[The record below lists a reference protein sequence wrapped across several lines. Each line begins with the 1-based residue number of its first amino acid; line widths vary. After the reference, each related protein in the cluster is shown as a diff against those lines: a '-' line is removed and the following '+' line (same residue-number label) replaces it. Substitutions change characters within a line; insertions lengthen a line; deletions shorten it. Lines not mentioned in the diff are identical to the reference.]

1 MVWKPASGVVGSKTR
16 LPCPQRG
23 VLLPEKDQ
31 EEITELL
38 LAWSRGNRDAFD
50 HLADAVYARLSRL
63 ASSYLRQERS
73 DHTLNTGAL
82 VHEAFLRLIQ
92 QDRVQWRDRAHFFA
106 ISAKLMRRVL
116 VDHARR
122 SESSKRGSGIPTLLL
137 DEVRDEGPRPH
148 PDVLALDDALQDLE
162 TQDAELANL
171 VVLRYFGGLTHDE
184 VAEVLD
190 ISLSSVARRWRTARA
205 WLHAYLAD
213 GSARVL

>member
-1 MVWKPASGVVGSKTR
+1 MVVVLESRQPRRVRSLGRRGLCALIALGVELPAAG
-16 LPCPQRG
+16 
-23 VLLPEKDQ
+23 
-31 EEITELL
+31 
-38 LAWSRGNRDAFD
+38 
-50 HLADAVYARLSRL
+50 
-63 ASSYLRQERS
+63 ERAN
-73 DHTLNTGAL
+73 HTLDTGAL

-106 ISAKLMRRVL
+106 ISAKIMRRVL

-122 SESSKRGSGIPTLLL
+122 TDSSKRGGGIPTLLL
-137 DEVRDEGPRPH
+137 DEVQDSGPQPN
-148 PDVLALDDALQDLE
+148 PDVLALDDALHDLE

-190 ISLSSVARRWRTARA
+190 TSLSTVARRWRIARA

-213 GSARVL
+213 GGANVL

>member
-1 MVWKPASGVVGSKTR
+1 M
-16 LPCPQRG
+16 
-23 VLLPEKDQ
+23 PERDQ

-50 HLADAVYARLSRL
+50 HLAEAVYARLSRL

-73 DHTLNTGAL
+73 DHTLDTGAL

-122 SESSKRGSGIPTLLL
+122 SDSSKRGGGIPTFLL
-137 DEVRDEGPRPH
+137 DEAHDRGPLPH
-148 PDVLALDDALQDLE
+148 PNVLALEDALQDLE
-162 TQDAELANL
+162 AQDGELANL

-213 GSARVL
+213 GGANVL

>member
-1 MVWKPASGVVGSKTR
+1 MPG
-16 LPCPQRG
+16 
-23 VLLPEKDQ
+23 EDQ

-38 LAWSRGNRDAFD
+38 LAWSRGDRDAFD

-63 ASSYLRQERS
+63 ASSYLRQERV

-82 VHEAFLRLIQ
+82 VHEAFLRLIE

-122 SESSKRGSGIPTLLL
+122 VDSSKRGGGIPTFLL
-137 DEVRDEGPRPH
+137 DEVQDQGPKPH
-148 PDVLALDDALQDLE
+148 PDILALDDALNDLE

-184 VAEVLD
+184 VTEVLK
-190 ISLSSVARRWRTARA
+190 ISPSTVARRWRTARA

-213 GSARVL
+213 GGARVL

>member
-1 MVWKPASGVVGSKTR
+1 M
-16 LPCPQRG
+16 
-23 VLLPEKDQ
+23 PEKAQ

-38 LAWSRGNRDAFD
+38 LAWSHGNRDAFD
-50 HLADAVYARLSRL
+50 DLAAAVYARLSRL
-63 ASSYLRQERS
+63 ASSYLRQERV

-122 SESSKRGSGIPTLLL
+122 VDSSKRGGGIPALHL
-137 DEVRDEGPRPH
+137 DELQDQGAQPH
-148 PDVLALDDALQDLE
+148 PDVLALDDALLDLE
-162 TQDAELANL
+162 MQDADLANL

-190 ISLSSVARRWRTARA
+190 ISLSTVARRWRTARA

-213 GSARVL
+213 GGACAL

>member
-1 MVWKPASGVVGSKTR
+1 MAEEN
-16 LPCPQRG
+16 Q
-23 VLLPEKDQ
+23 D
-31 EEITELL
+31 EITELL
-38 LAWSRGNRDAFD
+38 LAWSRGNRDAFEN
-50 HLADAVYARLSRL
+50 LADAVYARLSRL

-106 ISAKLMRRVL
+106 ISAKLMRRIL

-122 SESSKRGSGIPTLLL
+122 SDSSKRGGGIPTLVL
-137 DEVRDEGPRPH
+137 DEVFDQGPLPH
-148 PDVLALDDALQDLE
+148 PDILALDDALQDLE
-162 TQDAELANL
+162 TRDSELANL

-205 WLHAYLAD
+205 WLHSYLVD
-213 GSARVL
+213 GGAHVL